1 MQLEQTELLKK
12 FSELVVEKNKVH
24 NLTSAKT
31 PEEFFRKHVGDC
43 IGAPI
48 QSPTCFLKNSS
59 GVLAEVRL

>member
-31 PEEFFRKHVGDC
+31 PEEFFRKHIGDC
-43 IGAPI
+43 IGAYRAAENSLQKSI
-48 QSPTCFLKNSS
+48 VDFFLY
-59 GVLAEVRL
+59 V